1 LIKVSSRIENEM
13 LLVQVKDSGVGMEN
27 ENIAKLFKGEI
38 TISTKGTAK
47 ESGTGLGL
55 IICKEFVEKQNGKIW
70 SESQKNEGS
79 TFYFSV
85 PIAK

>member
-1 LIKVSSRIENEM
+1 MLI
-13 LLVQVKDSGVGMEN
+13 VQVKDSGVGIDDERLG
-27 ENIAKLFKGEI
+27 KLLK
-38 TISTKGTAK
+38 SNVALSSSGTEK

-55 IICKEFVEKQNGKIW
+55 IISKEFVEKQSGNIW
-70 SESQKNEGS
+70 VESKKNEGS